1 MQHHVIA
8 QPNIINVS
16 SRADPLPVLW
26 RRLPPLDT
34 GLVVAWQQWA
44 DGPHGRRHRRRWVE
58 RAPLS
63 ARWSAHDLAHPRSG
77 PATNEL
83 QQVLVV
89 DAQQSRVAAA
99 LTLLVQLRPGLV
111 RLARSAA
118 GWNWYH
124 GFDAAEETQATFFEV
139 LYNLDLERR
148 GRAVAANLVLD
159 TRQRLWRQC
168 PAGRRRTDGPPAGPP
183 LPGLGL
189 DPGEPTGRDSTGRD
203 STADPVVAVVDL
215 QRHLAALPG
224 SPASRQLSTDIA
236 HRAWFRDQPSR
247 LIAAELGLRRHTVDS
262 RLYRI
267 RESMRESMRD
277 AVSQ

>member
-1 MQHHVIA
+1 MQHHVMA
-8 QPNIINVS
+8 RPNAISAS
-16 SRADPLPVLW
+16 SRTDPLAVFW
-26 RRLPPLDT
+26 RRLPPLDA
-34 GLVVAWQQWA
+34 GLVPAWRQWA
-44 DGPHGRRHRRRWVE
+44 DGPHGRRHRRRWAE
-58 RAPLS
+58 WAPMS

-83 QQVLVV
+83 QHVLVV
-89 DAQQSRVAAA
+89 DAQQSRVVAA

-118 GWNWYH
+118 GWDWYH

-159 TRQRLWRQC
+159 TRQRLWRHC
-168 PAGRRRTDGPPAGPP
+168 PAGRRRSHGPPAGPP
-183 LPGLGL
+183 LPGLGWGES
-189 DPGEPTGRDSTGRD
+189 PGREPARWDSTGRD

-236 HRAWFRDQPSR
+236 HRAWFQDQPSR

-267 RESMRESMRD
+267 RESMRESMRM
-277 AVSQ
+277 

>member
-1 MQHHVIA
+1 MQHHVMD
-8 QPNIINVS
+8 QPVAINTS
-16 SRADPLPVLW
+16 SAADPLAVFW
-26 RRLPPLDT
+26 RQLPPLDAT
-34 GLVVAWQQWA
+34 LVVAWRQWA
-44 DGPHGRRHRRRWVE
+44 DGPHGRRHRRRWAE
-58 RAPLS
+58 RAPMS

-83 QQVLVV
+83 QHVLVV
-89 DAQQSRVAAA
+89 EAQQSRVAAA

-118 GWNWYH
+118 GWDWYH

-139 LYNLDLERR
+139 LYNLNLERR

-159 TRQRLWRQC
+159 TRQRLWRRC
-168 PAGRRRTDGPPAGPP
+168 PAGRYRTDGPPAGQPS
-183 LPGLGL
+183 PGLG
-189 DPGEPTGRDSTGRD
+189 PGPGQSTGRD
-203 STADPVVAVVDL
+203 STADPVVAAVDV

-236 HRAWFRDQPSR
+236 HRAWFQDQPSR
-247 LIAAELGLRRHTVDS
+247 LIAAELGLQRHTVDS